1 MSSDITIWRWES
13 HIHII
18 TNISLKDKMYLFSA
32 NEKPPGEAVMSLMS
46 VVRYNYLTADRAF
59 LILE

>member
-1 MSSDITIWRWES
+1 
-13 HIHII
+13 
-18 TNISLKDKMYLFSA
+18 MYLFSA